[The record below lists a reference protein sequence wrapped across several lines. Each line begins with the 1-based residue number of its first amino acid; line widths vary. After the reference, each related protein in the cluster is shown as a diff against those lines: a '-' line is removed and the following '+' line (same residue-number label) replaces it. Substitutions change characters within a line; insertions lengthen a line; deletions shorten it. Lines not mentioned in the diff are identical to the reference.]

1 LILDFRFEILELM
14 RIILQNIWRVLVREL
29 RMMFARPLYLF
40 ASVGV
45 MLLST
50 FFFLTLMKGGAAE
63 KMPMAVVDQDQTTIS
78 RRLIH
83 EMQATPSV
91 DIQLITNSYSEA
103 RDAMQKGKIYGIFV
117 IREGFYRDLV
127 SFKRPQI
134 DFYVTNA
141 YTVGGNTAYKQM
153 LTMANLVSGAFQR
166 EVLRKKGMTDDVIMH
181 RIQPI
186 AIEGHM
192 VANPWGNYSIYLV
205 STILPGIL
213 GLVCI
218 MLTIFAIGF
227 ELKARTSHAWLRA
240 AGGNYTIAMIGK
252 LIPYTLIYLILGVG
266 CHLILYRFVG
276 FPVYGSTWRLMFGLL
291 LFILAME
298 ALGITMI
305 GLLPTLRDALSIGA
319 LYSMLGFSLSGFTY
333 PQMAMLPPVK
343 ALSYMEPLRHYYLI
357 YVNEALMAAPVENS
371 IPYMLALTL
380 FMVASLCVAPRLHR
394 ALVYWNYP
402 LK

>member
-1 LILDFRFEILELM
+1 MKYIFI
-14 RIILQNIWRVLVREL
+14 NIRRVMQREL
-29 RMMFARPLYLF
+29 KMMFARPLYLF

-50 FFFLTLMKGGAAE
+50 FFFLTLMQGGSAE
-63 KMPMAVVDQDQTTIS
+63 KMPVAVVDLDQTSIS

-91 DIQLITNSYSEA
+91 DIQLITNSYPEA
-103 RDAMQKGKIYGIFV
+103 REAMQQGKIYGIFV
-117 IREGFYRDLV
+117 IPECFYDELV
-127 SFKRPQI
+127 SFKRPKM

-153 LTMANLVSGAFQR
+153 LTMVNLTSGAFQR
-166 EVLRKKGMTDDVIMH
+166 EVLRKKGLPEDVIMH
-181 RIQPI
+181 RIQPL

-192 VANPWGNYSIYLV
+192 VANPWGNYSVYLV

-213 GLVCI
+213 GLICL

-227 ELKARTSHAWLRA
+227 ELKMRTSHAWLKA
-240 AGGNYTIAMIGK
+240 AGGNYTVAMIGK
-252 LIPYTLIYLILGVG
+252 LIPYTLIYIILGIG
-266 CHLILYRFVG
+266 CHIILYRFAG
-276 FPVYGSTWRLMFGLL
+276 FPVYGSHTRLMFGLL
-291 LFILAME
+291 LFIFAME
-298 ALGITMI
+298 ALGITLI

-343 ALSYMEPLRHYYLI
+343 ALSYLEPLRYYYLI

-371 IPYMLALTL
+371 IPHMLALTG
-380 FMVASLCVAPRLHR
+380 FMLASLFVAPRLYD
-394 ALVYWNYP
+394 ALVYQNYP

>member
-1 LILDFRFEILELM
+1 MKYIFI
-14 RIILQNIWRVLVREL
+14 NIWRVCVREIHI
-29 RMMFARPLYLF
+29 MFARPLYMF

-45 MLLST
+45 MVLST

-63 KMPMAVVDQDQTTIS
+63 KMPMAVVDLDQTSIS
-78 RRLIH
+78 RRLTH

-91 DIQLITNSYSEA
+91 DIQLITNSYPEA
-103 RDAMQKGKIYGIFV
+103 REAMQQGKIYGIFI

-127 SFKRPQI
+127 SLKRPRI
-134 DFYVTNA
+134 DFYVTNS
-141 YTVGGNTAYKQM
+141 YTLGGNTAYKQM

-166 EVLRKKGMTDDVIMH
+166 EVLRKKGLPDDVIMN
-181 RIQPI
+181 RIQPL

-213 GLVCI
+213 GLICL

-227 ELKARTSHAWLRA
+227 ELKMRTSHAWLRA
-240 AGGNYTIAMIGK
+240 AGGNYTLAMIGK
-252 LIPYTLIYLILGVG
+252 LLPYTLIYIVLGIG
-266 CHLILYRFVG
+266 CHVILYRFAG
-276 FPVYGSTWRLMFGLL
+276 FPVYGSTGRLLFGLV

-298 ALGITMI
+298 ALGITLI

-333 PQMAMLPPVK
+333 PQTSMLAPVK
-343 ALSYMEPLRHYYLI
+343 AISYMEPLRHYYLI

-371 IPYMLALTL
+371 LPYMLALTVFL
-380 FMVASLCVAPRLHR
+380 LTALCVAPRLHR

>member
-1 LILDFRFEILELM
+1 MKSLFI
-14 RIILQNIWRVLVREL
+14 NIWRVCVREIHI
-29 RMMFARPLYLF
+29 MFARPLYMF
-40 ASVGV
+40 TSIGV
-45 MLLST
+45 MVLST

-63 KMPMAVVDQDQTTIS
+63 KMPMAVVDLDQTSIS
-78 RRLIH
+78 RRLTH

-91 DIQLITNSYSEA
+91 DIQLITNSYPEA
-103 RDAMQKGKIYGIFV
+103 REAMQQGKIYGIFI

-127 SFKRPQI
+127 SLKRPRI

-141 YTVGGNTAYKQM
+141 YTLGGNTAYKQM

-166 EVLRKKGMTDDVIMH
+166 EVLRKKGLPDDVIMN
-181 RIQPI
+181 RIQPL

-192 VANPWGNYSIYLV
+192 VANPWGNYSVYLV

-213 GLVCI
+213 GLICL

-227 ELKARTSHAWLRA
+227 ELKMRTSHAWLRA
-240 AGGNYTIAMIGK
+240 AGGNYTLAMIGK
-252 LIPYTLIYLILGVG
+252 LLPYTLIYIVLGIG
-266 CHLILYRFVG
+266 CHVILYRFAG
-276 FPVYGSTWRLMFGLL
+276 FPVYGSTGRLLFGLV

-298 ALGITMI
+298 ALGITLI

-333 PQMAMLPPVK
+333 PQTSMLAPVK
-343 ALSYMEPLRHYYLI
+343 AISYMEPLRHYYLI

-371 IPYMLALTL
+371 LPYMLALTVFL
-380 FMVASLCVAPRLHR
+380 LTALCVAPRLHR

>member
-1 LILDFRFEILELM
+1 
-14 RIILQNIWRVLVREL
+14 
-29 RMMFARPLYLF
+29 MMFARPLYLF

-45 MLLST
+45 MVLST
-50 FFFLTLMKGGAAE
+50 FFFLTLMRGGTAE
-63 KMPMAVVDQDQTTIS
+63 NMPVAVVDMDQTSIS

-91 DIQLITNSYSEA
+91 DIQLITNSYPEA
-103 RDAMQKGKIYGIFV
+103 REAMQQGKIYGIFV
-117 IREGFYRDLV
+117 IPEGFYGDLV
-127 SFKRPQI
+127 AFKRPKM

-153 LTMANLVSGAFQR
+153 LTMVNLTSGAFQR
-166 EVLRKKGMTDDVIMH
+166 EVLRKKGLPDDVIMH
-181 RIQPI
+181 RIQPL

-192 VANPWGNYSIYLV
+192 VANPWGNYSVYLV

-213 GLVCI
+213 GLICL

-227 ELKARTSHAWLRA
+227 ELKMRTSHAWLRA
-240 AGGNYTIAMIGK
+240 AGGNYMVAMIGK
-252 LIPYTLIYLILGVG
+252 LIPYTVMYIVLGVG
-266 CHLILYRFVG
+266 CHLILYRYAG
-276 FPVYGSTWRLMFGLL
+276 FPVYGSHVRLMCGLL
-291 LFILAME
+291 LFIFAME
-298 ALGITMI
+298 ALGITLI

-333 PQMAMLPPVK
+333 PQMSMLAPVK

-371 IPYMLALTL
+371 IVNALALTV

>member
-1 LILDFRFEILELM
+1 
-14 RIILQNIWRVLVREL
+14 
-29 RMMFARPLYLF
+29 MMFARPLYLF

-50 FFFLTLMKGGAAE
+50 FFFLTLMQGGSAE
-63 KMPMAVVDQDQTTIS
+63 KMPVAVVDLDQTSIS

-91 DIQLITNSYSEA
+91 DIQLITNSYPEA
-103 RDAMQKGKIYGIFV
+103 REAMQQGRIYGIFV
-117 IREGFYRDLV
+117 IPECFYDELV
-127 SFKRPQI
+127 SFKRPKM

-153 LTMANLVSGAFQR
+153 LTMVNLTSGAFQR
-166 EVLRKKGMTDDVIMH
+166 EVLRKKGLPDEIIMH
-181 RIQPI
+181 RIQPL

-192 VANPWGNYSIYLV
+192 IANPWGNYSVYLV

-213 GLVCI
+213 GLICL

-227 ELKARTSHAWLRA
+227 ELKMRTSHAWLKA
-240 AGGNYTIAMIGK
+240 AGGNYTVAMIGK
-252 LIPYTLIYLILGVG
+252 LIPYTLIYIILGVG
-266 CHLILYRFVG
+266 CHIILYRFTG
-276 FPVYGSTWRLMFGLL
+276 FPVYGSHSRLMFGLL
-291 LFILAME
+291 LFIFAME
-298 ALGITMI
+298 GLGITLI

-333 PQMAMLPPVK
+333 PQMSMLAPVK

-371 IPYMLALTL
+371 IPHMLALTA
-380 FMVASLCVAPRLHR
+380 FMLASLFVAPRLCN
-394 ALVYWNYP
+394 ALIYQNYP

>member
-1 LILDFRFEILELM
+1 M

-63 KMPMAVVDQDQTTIS
+63 KMPMAVGDQDQTTIS

>member
-1 LILDFRFEILELM
+1 MKTIFF
-14 RIILQNIWRVLVREL
+14 NIWRVCVREIHI
-29 RMMFARPLYLF
+29 MFARPLYIF

-63 KMPMAVVDQDQTTIS
+63 NMPMAVVDLDQTTIS

-91 DIQLITNSYSEA
+91 DIRLITNSYPEA
-103 RDAMQKGKIYGIFV
+103 RQAMQQGKIYGIFV
-117 IREGFYRDLV
+117 IPEGFYDKLV
-127 SFKRPQI
+127 TLKRPQI
-134 DFYVTNA
+134 DFYVTNS

-153 LTMANLVSGAFQR
+153 LTMANLISGAFQR
-166 EVLRKKGMTDDVIMH
+166 EVLRKKGLPDDVIMH
-181 RIQPI
+181 RIQPL

-192 VANPWGNYSIYLV
+192 VANPWGNYSVYLV

-213 GLVCI
+213 GLICL

-227 ELKARTSHAWLRA
+227 ELKSRTSHTWLRV
-240 AGGNYTIAMIGK
+240 AGGNYTVAMIGK
-252 LIPYTLIYLILGVG
+252 LIPYTLIYIVLGIG
-266 CHLILYRFVG
+266 CHVILYRFAG
-276 FPVYGSTWRLMFGLL
+276 FPVYGSTARLMFGLL
-291 LFILAME
+291 LFIFAME
-298 ALGITMI
+298 ALGITLI

-371 IPYMLALTL
+371 IPYMLALTV
-380 FMVASLCVAPRLHR
+380 FMLASLCVAPRLHR

>member
-1 LILDFRFEILELM
+1 M

-29 RMMFARPLYLF
+29 MMMFARPLYLF

-63 KMPMAVVDQDQTTIS
+63 KMPMAVGDQDQTTIS

>member
-1 LILDFRFEILELM
+1 MKYIFI
-14 RIILQNIWRVLVREL
+14 NIWRVMQREL
-29 RMMFARPLYLF
+29 KMMFARPLYLF

-50 FFFLTLMKGGAAE
+50 FFFLTLMQGGSAE
-63 KMPMAVVDQDQTTIS
+63 KMPVAVVDLDQTSIS

-91 DIQLITNSYSEA
+91 DIQLITNSYPEA
-103 RDAMQKGKIYGIFV
+103 REAMQQGKIYGIFV
-117 IREGFYRDLV
+117 IPECFYDELV
-127 SFKRPQI
+127 SFKRPKM

-153 LTMANLVSGAFQR
+153 LTMVNLTSGAFQR
-166 EVLRKKGMTDDVIMH
+166 EVLRKKGLPDEVIMH
-181 RIQPI
+181 RIQPL

-192 VANPWGNYSIYLV
+192 VANPWGNYSVYLV

-213 GLVCI
+213 GLICL

-227 ELKARTSHAWLRA
+227 ELKMRTSHAWLKA
-240 AGGNYTIAMIGK
+240 AGGNYTVAMIGK
-252 LIPYTLIYLILGVG
+252 LIPYTLIYIILGIG
-266 CHLILYRFVG
+266 CHIILYRFAG
-276 FPVYGSTWRLMFGLL
+276 FPVYGSHTRLMFGLL
-291 LFILAME
+291 LFIFAME
-298 ALGITMI
+298 ALGITLI

-343 ALSYMEPLRHYYLI
+343 ALSYLEPLRHYYLI

-371 IPYMLALTL
+371 IPHMLALTG
-380 FMVASLCVAPRLHR
+380 FMLASLFVAPRLYD
-394 ALVYWNYP
+394 ALVYQNYP

>member
-1 LILDFRFEILELM
+1 M
-14 RIILQNIWRVLVREL
+14 RYIFINIGRVMQREL
-29 RMMFARPLYLF
+29 KVMFARPLYLF

-50 FFFLTLMKGGAAE
+50 FLFLTLMRGGSAE
-63 KMPMAVVDQDQTTIS
+63 KMPVAVVDLDQTSIS

-91 DIQLITNSYSEA
+91 DIQLITNSYPEA
-103 RDAMQKGKIYGIFV
+103 REAMQQGRIYGIFV
-117 IREGFYRDLV
+117 IPECFYDELV
-127 SFKRPQI
+127 SFKRPKM

-153 LTMANLVSGAFQR
+153 LTMVNLTSGAFQR
-166 EVLRKKGMTDDVIMH
+166 EVLRKKGLPDDIIMH
-181 RIQPI
+181 RIQPL

-192 VANPWGNYSIYLV
+192 VANPWGNYSVYLV

-213 GLVCI
+213 GLICL

-227 ELKARTSHAWLRA
+227 ELKMRTSHAWLKA
-240 AGGNYTIAMIGK
+240 AGGNYTVAMIGK
-252 LIPYTLIYLILGVG
+252 LIPYTLIYIILGVG
-266 CHLILYRFVG
+266 CHIILYRFAG
-276 FPVYGSTWRLMFGLL
+276 FPVYGSHSRLMFGLL
-291 LFILAME
+291 LFIFAME
-298 ALGITMI
+298 ALGITLI

-371 IPYMLALTL
+371 IPHMLALTA
-380 FMVASLCVAPRLHR
+380 FMLASLLVAPRLCN
-394 ALVYWNYP
+394 ALIYQNYP

>member
-1 LILDFRFEILELM
+1 M
-14 RIILQNIWRVLVREL
+14 RYIFINIGRVMQREL
-29 RMMFARPLYLF
+29 HMMFARPLYLF

-50 FFFLTLMKGGAAE
+50 FFFLTLMRGGSAE
-63 KMPMAVVDQDQTTIS
+63 KMPVAVVDLDQTSIS

-91 DIQLITNSYSEA
+91 DIQLITNSYPEA
-103 RDAMQKGKIYGIFV
+103 REAMQQGKIYGIFV
-117 IREGFYRDLV
+117 IPECFYDELV
-127 SFKRPQI
+127 SFKRPKM

-153 LTMANLVSGAFQR
+153 LTMVNLTSGAFQR
-166 EVLRKKGMTDDVIMH
+166 EVLRKKGLPDDVIMH
-181 RIQPI
+181 RIQPL

-192 VANPWGNYSIYLV
+192 IANPWGNYSVYLV

-213 GLVCI
+213 GLICL

-227 ELKARTSHAWLRA
+227 ELKMRTSHAWLKA
-240 AGGNYTIAMIGK
+240 AGGNYTVAMIGK
-252 LIPYTLIYLILGVG
+252 LIPYTLIYIILGVG
-266 CHLILYRFVG
+266 CHIILYRFAG
-276 FPVYGSTWRLMFGLL
+276 FPVYGSHSRLMFGLL
-291 LFILAME
+291 LFIFAME
-298 ALGITMI
+298 GLGITLI

-333 PQMAMLPPVK
+333 PQMSMLAPVK

-371 IPYMLALTL
+371 IPHMLALTVFMLTTL
-380 FMVASLCVAPRLHR
+380 FVAPRLND
-394 ALVYWNYP
+394 ALVYQNYP

>member
-1 LILDFRFEILELM
+1 MKYIFI
-14 RIILQNIWRVLVREL
+14 NIGRVLVREL
-29 RMMFARPLYLF
+29 KMMFARPLYLF

-50 FFFLTLMKGGAAE
+50 FFFLTLMRGGSAE
-63 KMPMAVVDQDQTTIS
+63 RMPVAVVDMDQTTIS

-91 DIQLITNSYSEA
+91 DIQLITNSYPEA
-103 RDAMQKGKIYGIFV
+103 RGAMQQGKIYGIFV

-127 SFKRPQI
+127 SFKRPQL

-153 LTMANLVSGAFQR
+153 LTMANLTSGAFQR
-166 EVLRKKGMTDDVIMH
+166 EVLRKKGLPDDVIMN
-181 RIQPI
+181 RIQPL

-192 VANPWGNYSIYLV
+192 VANPWGNYSVYLV

-213 GLVCI
+213 GLICL

-227 ELKARTSHAWLRA
+227 ELKMRTSHAWLRA
-240 AGGNYTIAMIGK
+240 AGGNYTVAMIGK
-252 LIPYTLIYLILGVG
+252 LIPYTVIYLILGIG
-266 CHLILYRFVG
+266 CHLILYRYAG
-276 FPVYGSTWRLMFGLL
+276 FPVYGSTARLMFGLL
-291 LFILAME
+291 LFIMAME
-298 ALGITMI
+298 ALGITLI

-333 PQMAMLPPVK
+333 PQMSMLAPVR
-343 ALSYMEPLRHYYLI
+343 ALSYIEPLRHYYLI

-371 IPYMLALTL
+371 LPHMLALTA
-380 FMVASLCVAPRLHR
+380 FMVASLCVAPRLHK
-394 ALVYWNYP
+394 ALVYQNYP

>member
-1 LILDFRFEILELM
+1 
-14 RIILQNIWRVLVREL
+14 VLLREL
-29 RMMFARPLYLF
+29 KMMFARPLYLF

-63 KMPMAVVDQDQTTIS
+63 KMPMAVVDLDQTTIS

-91 DIQLITNSYSEA
+91 DIQLITNSYPEA
-103 RDAMQKGKIYGIFV
+103 RQAMQNGKIYGIFV

-141 YTVGGNTAYKQM
+141 YTVGGNTTYKQM

-166 EVLRKKGMTDDVIMH
+166 EVLRKKGLTDDVIMH
-181 RIQPI
+181 RIQPL

-213 GLVCI
+213 GLICL

-240 AGGNYTIAMIGK
+240 AGGNYTVAMIGK
-252 LIPYTLIYLILGVG
+252 LIPYTLIYLVLGIG
-266 CHLILYRFVG
+266 CHLILYRFAG
-276 FPVYGSTWRLMFGLL
+276 FPVYGSKGRLMFGLL

-305 GLLPTLRDALSIGA
+305 GFLPTLRDALSIGA

-343 ALSYMEPLRHYYLI
+343 ALSYLEPLRHYYLI
-357 YVNEALMAAPVENS
+357 YVNEALMAAPAINS
-371 IPYMLALTL
+371 LPHMLALCAFFIPAL
-380 FMVASLCVAPRLHR
+380 LVSRRLHN
-394 ALVYWNYP
+394 ALVNQNYP

>member
-1 LILDFRFEILELM
+1 M

-186 AIEGHM
+186 ALEGHM

-291 LFILAME
+291 LYILAME

-343 ALSYMEPLRHYYLI
+343 ALSYLEPLRHYYLI

-371 IPYMLALTL
+371 LPNALALTL
-380 FMVASLCVAPRLHR
+380 FMLAALCVAPRLHR

>member
-1 LILDFRFEILELM
+1 MKYVFI
-14 RIILQNIWRVLVREL
+14 NIWRVLKREL
-29 RMMFARPLYLF
+29 HMMFARPLYMF

-50 FFFLTLMKGGAAE
+50 FFFLTLMRGGSAE
-63 KMPMAVVDQDQTTIS
+63 KMPVAVVDLDQTTIS

-91 DIQLITNSYSEA
+91 DIQLITNSYPEA
-103 RDAMQKGKIYGIFV
+103 REAMQQGKVYGIFV
-117 IREGFYRDLV
+117 IPSDFYRKLV
-127 SFKRPQI
+127 DFKRPKM

-153 LTMANLVSGAFQR
+153 LTMVNLTSGAFQR
-166 EVLRKKGMTDDVIMH
+166 EVLRKKGLPDDVIMH
-181 RIQPI
+181 RIQPLT
-186 AIEGHM
+186 IEGHM
-192 VANPWGNYSIYLV
+192 VANPWGNYSVYLV

-213 GLVCI
+213 GLICM

-240 AGGNYTIAMIGK
+240 AGGNYTVAMIGK
-252 LIPYTLIYLILGVG
+252 LIPYTVIYLVLGIGCYIILF
-266 CHLILYRFVG
+266 RFAG
-276 FPVYGSTWRLMFGLL
+276 FPVYGSHARLLFGLV
-291 LFILAME
+291 LFIFAME

-333 PQMAMLPPVK
+333 PQMAMLPPFK
-343 ALSYMEPLRHYYLI
+343 ALSYIEPLRHYYLI
-357 YVNEALMAAPVENS
+357 YVNEALMAAPIENS
-371 IPYMLALTL
+371 LPNMLALTG
-380 FMVASLCVAPRLHR
+380 FMLASLCVAPRLHR
-394 ALVYWNYP
+394 ALVYMNYP

>member
-1 LILDFRFEILELM
+1 M
-14 RIILQNIWRVLVREL
+14 TQREL
-29 RMMFARPLYLF
+29 RVMFARPLYLF

-50 FFFLTLMKGGAAE
+50 FFFLTLMQGGSAE
-63 KMPMAVVDQDQTTIS
+63 KMPVAVVDLDQTSIS

-91 DIQLITNSYSEA
+91 DIQLITNSYPEA
-103 RDAMQKGKIYGIFV
+103 REAMQQGKIYGIFV
-117 IREGFYRDLV
+117 IPECFYDDLV
-127 SFKRPQI
+127 SFKRPKM

-153 LTMANLVSGAFQR
+153 LTMVNLTSGAFQR
-166 EVLRKKGMTDDVIMH
+166 EVLRKKGLPDDVIMH
-181 RIQPI
+181 RIQPL

-192 VANPWGNYSIYLV
+192 IANPWGNYSVYLV

-213 GLVCI
+213 GLICL

-227 ELKARTSHAWLRA
+227 ELKMRTSHAWLRA
-240 AGGNYTIAMIGK
+240 AGGNYTVAMIGK
-252 LIPYTLIYLILGVG
+252 LIPYTLIYIILGVG
-266 CHLILYRFVG
+266 CHIILYRFAG
-276 FPVYGSTWRLMFGLL
+276 FPVYGSHTRLMFGLL
-291 LFILAME
+291 LFIFAME
-298 ALGITMI
+298 ALGITLI

-343 ALSYMEPLRHYYLI
+343 ALSYIEPLRHYYLI

-371 IPYMLALTL
+371 IPHMLALTL